1 MALKVNDKVKV
12 VARAHARHGR
22 EGFVT
27 GPGRG
32 RDRYLVNF
40 GQGAV
45 DDMLERDLEKI
56 EDKGKWD
63 HKHGLAGKATDF
75 TAASGR
81 AVPATRPGRHR
92 LAQERHGGARGAV
105 LRQFRDCAADIPARC
120 ERAWRFLQERRARL
134 CQSRGVLACRRAVG
148 VHAVRARPGRRLLT
162 PKFRAFAAVCGSASV
177 SLATPAAGL
186 RTHR

>member
-45 DDMLERDLEKI
+45 
-56 EDKGKWD
+56 
-63 HKHGLAGKATDF
+63 
-75 TAASGR
+75 
-81 AVPATRPGRHR
+81 
-92 LAQERHGGARGAV
+92 ARTG
-105 LRQFRDCAADIPARC
+105 
-120 ERAWRFLQERRARL
+120 
-134 CQSRGVLACRRAVG
+134 
-148 VHAVRARPGRRLLT
+148 
-162 PKFRAFAAVCGSASV
+162 
-177 SLATPAAGL
+177 
-186 RTHR
+186 